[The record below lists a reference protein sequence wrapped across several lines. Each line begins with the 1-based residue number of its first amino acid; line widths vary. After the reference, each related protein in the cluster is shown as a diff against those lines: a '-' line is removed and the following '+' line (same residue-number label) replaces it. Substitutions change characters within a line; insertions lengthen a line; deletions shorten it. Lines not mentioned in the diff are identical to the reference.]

1 MLSSVAVKKAQKSQV
16 AHASIPHA
24 LEELFPGGQSSAF
37 ITVAVSIQMVGE
49 KATWVDFIMS
59 VISSNP
65 T

>member
-1 MLSSVAVKKAQKSQV
+1 MQV
-16 AHASIPHA
+16 IPHA
-24 LEELFPGGQSSAF
+24 LEELFPGGQSTVF